1 MIICK
6 NKLLVLKRKTWY
18 YEIKDNEKRKN
29 KGYPDGGFLNEGDS
43 ILVCNVDFTF
53 DGVIKANVLHSKKN
67 IIQIVYQSGDERY
80 YFHE

>member
-1 MIICK
+1 MIVCK

-18 YEIKDNEKRKN
+18 YEIKDIKKRNK
-29 KGYPDGGFLNEGDS
+29 KGYPDGGFLSEGDS

-67 IIQIVYQSGDERY
+67 MIQIVYQSGDESY
-80 YFHE
+80 YFDE